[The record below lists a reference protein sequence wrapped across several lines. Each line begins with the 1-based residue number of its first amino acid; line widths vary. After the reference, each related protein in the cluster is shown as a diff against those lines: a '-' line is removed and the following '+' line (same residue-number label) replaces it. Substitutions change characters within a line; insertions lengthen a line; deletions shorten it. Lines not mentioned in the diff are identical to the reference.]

1 MSISL
6 ALNPVTC
13 AVVHF
18 RPPPQMPL
26 FSAARFAGIP
36 FSTKTHLLRLC
47 STTSTNT
54 VYVLR
59 KVDAMLEMR
68 PCSSGYDGGPVE
80 KLGSNGRDDTS
91 QAASS
96 NEILARL
103 KRYGISGVL
112 SYGLLNTAYYL
123 TTFLVV
129 CYTLICQTALNSDFL
144 TELTDRF
151 YVTPAPAKMGYLAA
165 AERFLKVMAMVWAG
179 SQVTKLI
186 RAGGALALS
195 PFVDRG
201 LSWFTNKMGFES
213 QGKAFMVIAGFCFG
227 LAFLMFVIVTLLWA

>member
-1 MSISL
+1 MVSVSSKMSISL
-6 ALNPVTC
+6 SLNPVTC

-36 FSTKTHLLRLC
+36 FSTKTYLLRLC
-47 STTSTNT
+47 STTSTN
-54 VYVLR
+54 
-59 KVDAMLEMR
+59 A
-68 PCSSGYDGGPVE
+68 GYDGGSVE
-80 KLGSNGRDDTS
+80 KQGSNGKDDTS

-96 NEILARL
+96 NEILVRL
-103 KRYGISGVL
+103 KRYGISGIL

-129 CYTLICQTALNSDFL
+129 W
-144 TELTDRF
+144 F
-151 YVTPAPAKMGYLAA
+151 YVAPAPAKMGYLAA

-186 RAGGALALS
+186 RAGGALALA

-201 LSWFTNKMGFES
+201 LSWFTNKMGFET
-213 QGKAFMVIAGFCFG
+213 QGKAFVVIAGFCFG